1 MDKNGFIENLYSEID
16 KHWPEMVRMSDEFAA
31 DPEISGQEFKTSKK
45 IVDVLEKAG
54 FSVEY
59 PFMNIP
65 TAFIA
70 AKGNAGSGGKVAL
83 LVEYD
88 ALPEIG
94 HACGHN
100 LHGSMSVLAG
110 LGLLPLMEEISGELL
125 VIGTPAEE
133 TNGAKVEMAEKGV
146 FDGCDF
152 AIMIHSNC
160 GKSIVKYRS
169 LAMDAVEFTFKGKTS
184 HAASAPWE
192 GVNALNGLQLF
203 FHAIDMLRQ
212 HVKQEVRMHGIY
224 HEGGTA
230 PNIVPERAKG
240 RFYFRAPKRAY
251 LDEMM
256 KKIFDCARG
265 AALATGTEV
274 TWRNF
279 EASFKDMLPNE
290 AAEEMLENLF
300 AEFGLPVTR
309 IDGFMGSSDVG
320 DVTYK
325 CPAVQPEI
333 DICGKNIEAH
343 TRAFAEAT
351 TTDRAHQALKTG
363 AKIIARSALE
373 VLLDEK
379 LRQKMWEDYEKELEK
394 GREHS

>member
-1 MDKNGFIENLYSEID
+1 MDKYKLIERLFAGID
-16 KHWPEMVRMSDEFAA
+16 RHWPEMAEMSDMFAA
-31 DPEISGQEFKTSKK
+31 DPEVSGEEFRTSKK
-45 IVDVLEKAG
+45 IADVLEKAG
-54 FSVEY
+54 FEVEY
-59 PFMNIP
+59 PFMDIP
-65 TAFIA
+65 TAFL
-70 AKGNAGSGGKVAL
+70 AKKGKAGSGGKAAL

-100 LHGSMSVLAG
+100 LHGAMSVLAG
-110 LGLLPLMEEISGELL
+110 LGLLPLMSEIPGELF

-152 AIMIHSNC
+152 AIMIHSHC
-160 GKSIVKYRS
+160 GKTIVKYRS
-169 LAMDAVEFTFKGKTS
+169 LAMHAVEFTFKGRTS
-184 HAASAPWE
+184 HAAASPWE
-192 GVNALNGLQLF
+192 GLNALNGLQLF

-224 HEGGTA
+224 FEGGTA

-240 RFYFRAPKRAY
+240 RFYFRAPKAAY

-256 KKIFDCARG
+256 EKVYNCARG
-265 AALATGTEV
+265 AALATGTQV
-274 TWRNF
+274 SWHNF
-279 EASFKDMLPNE
+279 EASFRDMLPNDT
-290 AAEEMLENLF
+290 AEDLLEGIF
-300 AEFGLPVTR
+300 TEFGIPVTG
-309 IDGFMGSSDVG
+309 IEGFMGSSDVG

-325 CPAVQPEI
+325 CPAVQPEM
-333 DICGKNIEAH
+333 DICGKTIEAH

-351 TTDRAHQALKTG
+351 TTERAHEALKTG

-373 VLLDEK
+373 VLLDPD
-379 LRQKMWEDYEKELEK
+379 LRGKMWDDYKKEIEK
-394 GREHS
+394 GKEH